1 LDLQYHQRLCDY
13 LNTYERA
20 FVVGADNVGSKQMSD
35 IRAVRIMTSSRCSPD
50 HVSSS
55 TAAGTTALLLLG
67 AATAAAA
74 AAAAADVAGWRSAAV
89 CSKQEL
95 NSRLVS

>member
-35 IRAVRIMTSSRCSPD
+35 IRAVGNMQPQQLQALG
-50 HVSSS
+50 HASS
-55 TAAGTTALLLLG
+55 TG
-67 AATAAAA
+67 AAAA
-74 AAAAADVAGWRSAAV
+74 AGW
-89 CSKQEL
+89 
-95 NSRLVS
+95 

>member
-35 IRAVRIMTSSRCSPD
+35 IRAVGIMHFQQLQALDRAISTS
-50 HVSSS
+50 
-55 TAAGTTALLLLG
+55 
-67 AATAAAA
+67 AAAA
-74 AAAAADVAGWRSAAV
+74 AQR
-89 CSKQEL
+89 
-95 NSRLVS
+95 